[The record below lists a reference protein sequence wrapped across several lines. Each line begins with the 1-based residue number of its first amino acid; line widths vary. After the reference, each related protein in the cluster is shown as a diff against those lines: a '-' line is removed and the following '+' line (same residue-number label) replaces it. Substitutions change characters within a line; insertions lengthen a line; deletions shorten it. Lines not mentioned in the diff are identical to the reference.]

1 MLTYITNECMPLEKM
16 LARVQK
22 HHPGDGCLLVKK
34 AYEFAENAHRGQ
46 VRKSGEP
53 YFIHPVSVASILTD
67 LMIDAPTI
75 AAGFLHDTVE
85 DCKDITLDTIRTEF
99 GEEVA
104 QLVDGVTK
112 LDKLDFTNREE
123 QKAESLRK
131 MILAMSKDIRVVIIK
146 LADRLHN
153 MRTLRFQ
160 PEERQKAI
168 AHETLD
174 IYAPLAHRLG
184 MNSIKSELED
194 LSFKY
199 IDPDA
204 FHDIAQKVGLRR
216 TEREEN
222 IRMVIS
228 ELSEKLDAQHIHY
241 EMDGRPKH
249 LYSIYK
255 KMKGQGKTF
264 DQIYDL
270 IAVRVLVDTV
280 QDCYT
285 VLGIVHTLWNQIPGR
300 FKDYISVPKGNMYQ
314 SLHTTVIGGRKMP
327 FPFEIQIR
335 TWEMHRVAEFG
346 VAAHWRYKEGGT
358 GGGDLDNK
366 LYWLRQILDWQG
378 DTRDSQEFI
387 DSLKTDL
394 FSEEVLLFTPK
405 GDIVSMQRGATPID
419 FAYRIHSGVGNH
431 CVGAKVNG
439 RIVPLETELETGDRV
454 EIITSPSSKGPSTDW
469 LRVVKTQQAKAK
481 IRQFLKRELRGENV
495 IKGRDMLEKEA
506 KRRGVALSALTK
518 PEYYEGILKRYAFSE
533 LNDIYGAVG
542 YGGIASAYVISRL
555 LEEQRKTET
564 PALPKVQEVS
574 HEEAQSHLGK
584 PTHGVYVKGE
594 SGMLVRFARC
604 CNPVPGDEII
614 GYITRGRGV
623 TVHKAD
629 CINATNSEQERMV
642 EVSLAGASDLANFN
656 ASINIIA
663 YDHVSLLGELALCI
677 GNMDVPIVA
686 VWLLAAIIV
695 PEAQEL
701 APQRLEA
708 ARQAAEEEHAIQ
720 CELLPYLE
728 GYDTVYTIG
737 VGASWYWHTGLQP
750 AYPYYNIVGFSADN
764 VGADQEV
771 AFEQFLTQGTIEAL
785 VTGGDIEGYRSDLTN
800 GIVDYV
806 QNNYQVIV
814 EDSYGRWLWTLI

>member
-16 LARVQK
+16 LARVEK
-22 HHPGDGCLLVKK
+22 HHPGEGCQLVKK
-34 AYEFAENAHRGQ
+34 AYEFAENAHREQ

-85 DCKDITLDTIRTEF
+85 DCKEITLDVIAREF
-99 GEEVA
+99 GDEVA

-131 MILAMSKDIRVVIIK
+131 MILAMSKDIRVVVIK

-160 PEERQKAI
+160 APERQKAI

-184 MNSIKSELED
+184 INSIKSELED

-199 IDPDA
+199 IDPEA

-216 TEREEN
+216 TEREEH
-222 IRMVIS
+222 IRMVVS
-228 ELSEKLDAQHIHY
+228 ELSEKLDAQRIHY
-241 EMDGRPKH
+241 EIDGRPKH

-270 IAVRVLVDTV
+270 IAVRVLVSTV

-285 VLGIVHTLWNQIPGR
+285 VLGIIHTLWNQIPGR

-335 TWEMHRVAEFG
+335 TWDMHRVAEFG
-346 VAAHWRYKEGGT
+346 VAAHWRYKEGG
-358 GGGDLDNK
+358 GNGGDLDNK

-405 GDIVSMQRGATPID
+405 GDIISMQRGATPID

-454 EIITSPSSKGPSTDW
+454 EIITSASSKGPSTDW
-469 LRVVKTQQAKAK
+469 LRVVKTQQAKTK

-506 KRRGVALSALTK
+506 KRRGVDLYALTK
-518 PEYYEGILKRYAFSE
+518 PEYYEAILKRYAFGE

-555 LEEQRKTET
+555 LEEQRKQEA

-574 HEEAQSHLGK
+574 HEEAQKHLGK

-594 SGMLVRFARC
+594 SGMEVRFARC

-614 GYITRGRGV
+614 GYITYNRGV
-623 TVHKAD
+623 SVHKAD
-629 CINATNSEQERMV
+629 CSNIPNAEQERLI
-642 EVSLAGASDLANFN
+642 EVSWATDHELVDFN

-663 YDHVSLLGELALCI
+663 YDHVSLLGELAMAI
-677 GNMDVPIVA
+677 GNMNVPIVA
-686 VWLLAAIIV
+686 VSAKRDEKKKISHIIMV
-695 PEAQEL
+695 IQVKSREQLDRVVAQL
-701 APQRLEA
+701 
-708 ARQAAEEEHAIQ
+708 
-720 CELLPYLE
+720 
-728 GYDTVYTIG
+728 
-737 VGASWYWHTGLQP
+737 
-750 AYPYYNIVGFSADN
+750 NK
-764 VGADQEV
+764 
-771 AFEQFLTQGTIEAL
+771 
-785 VTGGDIEGYRSDLTN
+785 RSD
-800 GIVDYV
+800 
-806 QNNYQVIV
+806 IV
-814 EDSYGRWLWTLI
+814 EVYRGTA

>member
-16 LARVQK
+16 FARVK
-22 HHPGDGCLLVKK
+22 KMDPEGCELVRK

-53 YFIHPVSVASILTD
+53 YFMHPVSVASILTD
-67 LMIDAPTI
+67 LMIDATTV

-85 DCKDITLDTIRTEF
+85 DCKDITLDTLREEF
-99 GEEVA
+99 NDEVA
-104 QLVDGVTK
+104 LLVDGVTK

-131 MILAMSKDIRVVIIK
+131 MILAMSKDIRVVVIK

-160 PEERQKAI
+160 APDRQKAI

-184 MNSIKSELED
+184 INSIKSELED

-199 IDPDA
+199 IDPES
-204 FHDIAQKVGLRR
+204 FHDIVQKVGLRR

-228 ELSEKLDAQHIHY
+228 ELSEKLDAQNISY

-270 IAVRVLVDTV
+270 IAVRVLVDSV

-335 TWEMHRVAEFG
+335 TREMHRVAEFG
-346 VAAHWRYKEGGT
+346 VAAHWRYKEGGAA
-358 GGGDLDNK
+358 GGDLDNK

-378 DTRDSQEFI
+378 ETRDSQEFI

-394 FSEEVLLFTPK
+394 FSEEVLIFTPK
-405 GDIVSMQRGATPID
+405 GDIISMPRGATPID
-419 FAYRIHSGVGNH
+419 FAYRIHSGVGNQ
-431 CVGAKVNG
+431 CVGAKING
-439 RIVPLETELETGDRV
+439 RIVPLEYELETGDRV
-454 EIITSPSSKGPSTDW
+454 EIITSSTSKGPGADW
-469 LRVVKTQQAKAK
+469 LRIVKTQQAKSK
-481 IRQFLKRELRGENV
+481 IRQFMKREMRGENV
-495 IKGRDMLEKEA
+495 LKGKDMVEKEA
-506 KRRGVALSALTK
+506 KRRGVVLSSLTK
-518 PEYYEGILKRYAFSE
+518 PEYCEPLLKRYAFAE
-533 LNDIYGAVG
+533 MDDIYGAVG
-542 YGGIASAYVISRL
+542 YGGIASAYVVSRL
-555 LEEQRKTET
+555 MEEQRKAET

-574 HEEAQSHLGK
+574 HEEAQKHLGK
-584 PTHGVYVKGE
+584 PSHGVYVKGE

-604 CNPVPGDEII
+604 CNPVPGDEIV

-642 EVSLAGASDLANFN
+642 EVSWAGGDQLSEFN

-686 VWLLAAIIV
+686 VSAKRDEKKKTCSITMV
-695 PEAQEL
+695 
-701 APQRLEA
+701 
-708 ARQAAEEEHAIQ
+708 IQ
-720 CELLPYLE
+720 
-728 GYDTVYTIG
+728 VK
-737 VGASWYWHTGLQP
+737 SR
-750 AYPYYNIVGFSADN
+750 
-764 VGADQEV
+764 
-771 AFEQFLTQGTIEAL
+771 EQMDRVFTQ
-785 VTGGDIEGYRSDLTN
+785 VRKRSDIIEIYRGT
-800 GIVDYV
+800 
-806 QNNYQVIV
+806 
-814 EDSYGRWLWTLI
+814 T

>member
-16 LARVQK
+16 LARVK
-22 HHPGDGCLLVKK
+22 KMDPVGCDLVRK

-53 YFIHPVSVASILTD
+53 YFMHPVSVASILTD
-67 LMIDAPTI
+67 LMIDATTV

-85 DCKDITLDTIRTEF
+85 DCPDITQDTLRAEF

-104 QLVDGVTK
+104 LLVDGVTK

-131 MILAMSKDIRVVIIK
+131 MILAMSKDIRVVVIK

-160 PEERQKAI
+160 SPERQKAI

-184 MNSIKSELED
+184 INSIKSELED

-199 IDPDA
+199 IDPES

-228 ELSEKLDAQHIHY
+228 ELSEKLDAQNISY

-270 IAVRVLVDTV
+270 IAVRVLVDSV

-335 TWEMHRVAEFG
+335 TKEMHRVAEFG
-346 VAAHWRYKEGGT
+346 VAAHWRYKEGGAA
-358 GGGDLDNK
+358 GGDLDNK
-366 LYWLRQILDWQG
+366 LYWLRQILDWQ
-378 DTRDSQEFI
+378 EFI

-394 FSEEVLLFTPK
+394 FREEVLIFTPK
-405 GDIVSMQRGATPID
+405 GAIISMPRGATPID
-419 FAYRIHSGVGNH
+419 FAYRIHSGVGNQ
-431 CVGAKVNG
+431 CVGAKING
-439 RIVPLETELETGDRV
+439 RIVPLEYELETGDRV
-454 EIITSPSSKGPSTDW
+454 EIITSSSSKGPGADW
-469 LRVVKTQQAKAK
+469 LRIVKTQQAKSK
-481 IRQFLKRELRGENV
+481 IRQFMKREMRGENV
-495 IKGRDMLEKEA
+495 LKGKDMVEKEA
-506 KRRGVALSALTK
+506 KRRGVLLSSLTK
-518 PEYYEGILKRYAFSE
+518 PEYCEPLLKRYAFAE
-533 LNDIYGAVG
+533 LDDIYGAVG
-542 YGGIASAYVISRL
+542 YGGIASAYVVSRL
-555 LEEQRKTET
+555 MEEQRKAEA
-564 PALPKVQEVS
+564 PVLPKVQEVS
-574 HEEAQSHLGK
+574 HEEAQKHLGK
-584 PTHGVYVKGE
+584 PSHGVYVKGE

-604 CNPVPGDEII
+604 CNPVPGDEIV

-629 CINATNSEQERMV
+629 CVNATNSEQERMV
-642 EVSLAGASDLANFN
+642 EVSWAGEDQLSEFN

-686 VWLLAAIIV
+686 VSAKRDEKKKTCTIV
-695 PEAQEL
+695 MV
-701 APQRLEA
+701 
-708 ARQAAEEEHAIQ
+708 IQ
-720 CELLPYLE
+720 
-728 GYDTVYTIG
+728 VR
-737 VGASWYWHTGLQP
+737 SR
-750 AYPYYNIVGFSADN
+750 
-764 VGADQEV
+764 
-771 AFEQFLTQGTIEAL
+771 EQLDRVFTQ
-785 VTGGDIEGYRSDLTN
+785 VRKRSDIIEIYRGT
-800 GIVDYV
+800 
-806 QNNYQVIV
+806 
-814 EDSYGRWLWTLI
+814 T

>member
-22 HHPGDGCLLVKK
+22 QHPGDSYLLVEK
-34 AYEFAENAHRGQ
+34 AYKFAEQAHAGQ

-85 DCKDITLDTIRTEF
+85 DCPGITLDTIRQEF
-99 GEEVA
+99 GDEVA

-131 MILAMSKDIRVVIIK
+131 MILAMSKDIRVVVIK

-160 PEERQKAI
+160 PEDRQKAI

-184 MNSIKSELED
+184 INSVKSELED

-199 IDPDA
+199 IDPAA
-204 FHDIAQKVGLRR
+204 FHDIAQRV
-216 TEREEN
+216 EREES
-222 IRMVIS
+222 IRRVIS
-228 ELSEKLDAQHIHY
+228 ELSEKLDEQHIHY

-255 KMKGQGKTF
+255 KMHDQGKTF

-314 SLHTTVIGGRKMP
+314 SLHTTVIGGRRMP

-335 TWEMHRVAEFG
+335 TWEMHRIAEYG
-346 VAAHWRYKEGGT
+346 VAAHWRYKEGGGT
-358 GGGDLDNK
+358 EGDMDSK

-394 FSEEVLLFTPK
+394 FSEEVLIFTPK
-405 GDIVSMQRGATPID
+405 GDVVSMQRGATPID

-431 CVGAKVNG
+431 CVGAKING
-439 RIVPLETELETGDRV
+439 RIVTLDTELQTGDRV
-454 EIITSPSSKGPSTDW
+454 EIITNAASKGPSMDW
-469 LRVVKTQQAKAK
+469 LKMAKTQQAKAK
-481 IRQFLKRELRGENV
+481 IRQFFKKELRGENV
-495 IKGRDMLEKEA
+495 VRGRDMLEKEA
-506 KRRGVALSALTK
+506 RRRGVDWYSLTK
-518 PEYYEGILKRYAFSE
+518 PEYYDGILKRYAFSE
-533 LNDIYGAVG
+533 RDDIYGAVG
-542 YGGIASAYVISRL
+542 YGGIASAYVVSRL
-555 LEEQRKTET
+555 LEEQRKSET
-564 PALPKVQEVS
+564 QALPKVQEVS
-574 HEEAQSHLGK
+574 REEVQKQLGK

-604 CNPVPGDEII
+604 CNPVPGDEIV
-614 GYITRGRGV
+614 GYVTRGRGV

-629 CINATNSEQERMV
+629 CTNVSASEQERMV
-642 EVSLAGASDLANFN
+642 EVSWAETGTGAAFN
-656 ASINIIA
+656 ASVHIIA
-663 YDHVSLLGELALCI
+663 YDHVSLLGELAMCI
-677 GNMDVPIVA
+677 GNMDIPIVA
-686 VWLLAAIIV
+686 VSAKRDEKKKTSVITMV
-695 PEAQEL
+695 VQVKG
-701 APQRLEA
+701 LEQVD
-708 ARQAAEEEHAIQ
+708 RMFKQ
-720 CELLPYLE
+720 LRK
-728 GYDTVYTIG
+728 
-737 VGASWYWHTGLQP
+737 
-750 AYPYYNIVGFSADN
+750 
-764 VGADQEV
+764 
-771 AFEQFLTQGTIEAL
+771 
-785 VTGGDIEGYRSDLTN
+785 RSDIIEVYRA
-800 GIVDYV
+800 G
-806 QNNYQVIV
+806 
-814 EDSYGRWLWTLI
+814 G

>member
-1 MLTYITNECMPLEKM
+1 MHSMLTYITNECMPLEKM

-22 HHPGDGCLLVKK
+22 HHPGDSYLLVKK
-34 AYEFAENAHRGQ
+34 AYEFAESAHRGQ

-53 YFIHPVSVASILTD
+53 YFIHPVSVASILTE

-85 DCKDITLDTIRTEF
+85 DCPGITLQTIEKEF
-99 GEEVA
+99 GDEVT

-160 PEERQKAI
+160 PESRQKGI
-168 AHETLD
+168 ASETLD
-174 IYAPLAHRLG
+174 IFAPLAHRLG
-184 MNSIKSELED
+184 MNSIKQELED

-199 IDPDA
+199 IDPEA

-216 TEREEN
+216 AEREES
-222 IRMVIS
+222 IRMVIT
-228 ELSEKLDAQHIHY
+228 ELSEKLDAQKIHY

-255 KMKGQGKTF
+255 KMKEQGKTF

-314 SLHTTVIGGRKMP
+314 SLHTTLVGGRKMP

-346 VAAHWRYKEGGT
+346 VAAHWRYKEGAGAD
-358 GGGDLDNK
+358 GDLDNK
-366 LYWLRQILDWQG
+366 LYWLRQILDWQKE
-378 DTRDSQEFI
+378 TRDSREFI

-439 RIVPLETELETGDRV
+439 RIVPLDTALETGDRV
-454 EIITSPSSKGPSTDW
+454 DILTSASSKGPSMDW
-469 LRVVKTQQAKAK
+469 LKTVKTQQAKAK
-481 IRQFLKRELRGENV
+481 IRQFFKKELRG
-495 IKGRDMLEKEA
+495 
-506 KRRGVALSALTK
+506 
-518 PEYYEGILKRYAFSE
+518 
-533 LNDIYGAVG
+533 
-542 YGGIASAYVISRL
+542 
-555 LEEQRKTET
+555 
-564 PALPKVQEVS
+564 
-574 HEEAQSHLGK
+574 
-584 PTHGVYVKGE
+584 
-594 SGMLVRFARC
+594 
-604 CNPVPGDEII
+604 
-614 GYITRGRGV
+614 
-623 TVHKAD
+623 
-629 CINATNSEQERMV
+629 
-642 EVSLAGASDLANFN
+642 
-656 ASINIIA
+656 
-663 YDHVSLLGELALCI
+663 
-677 GNMDVPIVA
+677 
-686 VWLLAAIIV
+686 
-695 PEAQEL
+695 
-701 APQRLEA
+701 
-708 ARQAAEEEHAIQ
+708 
-720 CELLPYLE
+720 
-728 GYDTVYTIG
+728 
-737 VGASWYWHTGLQP
+737 
-750 AYPYYNIVGFSADN
+750 
-764 VGADQEV
+764 
-771 AFEQFLTQGTIEAL
+771 
-785 VTGGDIEGYRSDLTN
+785 
-800 GIVDYV
+800 
-806 QNNYQVIV
+806 
-814 EDSYGRWLWTLI
+814 

>member
-22 HHPGDGCLLVKK
+22 HHPGEGCQLVKK

-85 DCKDITLDTIRTEF
+85 DCKDITLDTIRAEF
-99 GEEVA
+99 GDEVA

-131 MILAMSKDIRVVIIK
+131 MILAMSRDIRVVVIK

-160 PEERQKAI
+160 AEERQKAI

-184 MNSIKSELED
+184 INSIKSELED

-199 IDPDA
+199 IDPEA
-204 FHDIAQKVGLRR
+204 FHDVAQKVGLRR

-228 ELSEKLDAQHIHY
+228 ELSEKLDALHMRY

-255 KMKGQGKTF
+255 KMKEQGKTF

-314 SLHTTVIGGRKMP
+314 SLHTTLIGGRKMP

-346 VAAHWRYKEGGT
+346 VAAHWRYKEGGA

-439 RIVPLETELETGDRV
+439 RIVPLETELQTGDRV
-454 EIITSPSSKGPSTDW
+454 EIITSSSSKGPSTDW
-469 LRVVKTQQAKAK
+469 LRVVKTQQARAK

-495 IKGRDMLEKEA
+495 IRGRDMLEKEA
-506 KRRGVALSALTK
+506 KRRGVALPTLTK
-518 PEYYEGILKRYAFSE
+518 PEYYEGILKRYAFSDI
-533 LNDIYGAVG
+533 NDIYGAVG

-564 PALPKVQEVS
+564 PALPKVQEVT

-584 PTHGVYVKGE
+584 ATHGVYVKGE

-604 CNPVPGDEII
+604 CNPVPGDEIV

-629 CINATNSEQERMV
+629 CVNATNSEQERMV
-642 EVSLAGASDLANFN
+642 EVSWAGASDLTDFN

-677 GNMDVPIVA
+677 GNMGVPIVA
-686 VWLLAAIIV
+686 VSAKSDEKRKTSHITMV
-695 PEAQEL
+695 
-701 APQRLEA
+701 
-708 ARQAAEEEHAIQ
+708 IQ
-720 CELLPYLE
+720 
-728 GYDTVYTIG
+728 VK
-737 VGASWYWHTGLQP
+737 SR
-750 AYPYYNIVGFSADN
+750 
-764 VGADQEV
+764 
-771 AFEQFLTQGTIEAL
+771 EQLDRVFTQL
-785 VTGGDIEGYRSDLTN
+785 HKRSDIIEVYRGST
-800 GIVDYV
+800 
-806 QNNYQVIV
+806 
-814 EDSYGRWLWTLI
+814 

>member
-22 HHPGDGCLLVKK
+22 HHPGDGYLLVKK

-85 DCKDITLDTIRTEF
+85 DCKNISLATIQAQF
-99 GEEVA
+99 GDEVA

-112 LDKLDFTNREE
+112 IDKLDFTNRED
-123 QKAESLRK
+123 QKAETLRK

-184 MNSIKSELED
+184 VNSIKQELED

-228 ELSEKLDAQHIHY
+228 ELSEKLDAQHIRY

-255 KMKGQGKTF
+255 KMKEQGKTF

-346 VAAHWRYKEGGT
+346 VAAHWRYKEGG
-358 GGGDLDNK
+358 GAEGDLDNK
-366 LYWLRQILDWQG
+366 LYWLRQILDWQS
-378 DTRDSQEFI
+378 DTRDSREFI

-405 GDIVSMQRGATPID
+405 GDIVSMQRGATTID

-431 CVGAKVNG
+431 CIGAKING
-439 RIVPLETELETGDRV
+439 RMVPLETELQTGDRV
-454 EIITSPSSKGPSTDW
+454 EIMTSPISKGPSMDW
-469 LRVVKTQQAKAK
+469 LKVAKTQQAKAK
-481 IRQFLKRELRGENV
+481 IRQFFKRELRGENV
-495 IKGRDMLEKEA
+495 VKGRDMLEKEA
-506 KRRGVALSALTK
+506 KRRGVTLPALTK
-518 PEYYEGILKRYAFSE
+518 PEYYEGILKRYAFAE
-533 LNDIYGAVG
+533 LDDIYGAVG
-542 YGGIASAYVISRL
+542 YGGIASAYVINRL
-555 LEEQRKTET
+555 LEEQRKAEA

-574 HEEAQSHLGK
+574 REELQSHLGK
-584 PTHGVYVKGE
+584 PTNGVYVKGE
-594 SGMLVRFARC
+594 SGMLVRFAHC

-623 TVHKAD
+623 TIHKAD
-629 CINATNSEQERMV
+629 CVNATNSEQERMV
-642 EVSLAGASDLANFN
+642 EVSWAGENDSDFN
-656 ASINIIA
+656 AGINIVA
-663 YDHVSLLGELALCI
+663 YDHVSLLGELAMCI
-677 GNMDVPIVA
+677 SNMNVPIVA
-686 VWLLAAIIV
+686 VSAKRDEKKKLSNITMVIQV
-695 PEAQEL
+695 KSREQ
-701 APQRLEA
+701 LE
-708 ARQAAEEEHAIQ
+708 
-720 CELLPYLE
+720 
-728 GYDTVYTIG
+728 TVFKQ
-737 VGASWYWHTGLQP
+737 LR
-750 AYPYYNIVGFSADN
+750 N
-764 VGADQEV
+764 
-771 AFEQFLTQGTIEAL
+771 
-785 VTGGDIEGYRSDLTN
+785 RSD
-800 GIVDYV
+800 
-806 QNNYQVIV
+806 IV
-814 EDSYGRWLWTLI
+814 EARRGAT

>member
-16 LARVQK
+16 LARVEK
-22 HHPGDGCLLVKK
+22 HHPGEGRELVKK
-34 AYEFAENAHRGQ
+34 AYEFAENAHKGQ

-53 YFIHPVSVASILTD
+53 YFMHPVSVASILAD

-75 AAGFLHDTVE
+75 AAGLLHDTVE
-85 DCKDITLDTIRTEF
+85 DCPGITLDTIRTEF
-99 GEEVA
+99 GDEVA

-131 MILAMSKDIRVVIIK
+131 MILAMSKDIRVVVIK

-160 PEERQKAI
+160 PEDRQKAI

-184 MNSIKSELED
+184 INSIKSELED

-199 IDPDA
+199 IDPEA
-204 FHDIAQKVGLRR
+204 FHDIAQKVGMRR
-216 TEREEN
+216 VEREEN
-222 IRMVIS
+222 IRMVIT

-255 KMKGQGKTF
+255 KMKLQGKTF

-314 SLHTTVIGGRKMP
+314 SLHTTVIGGRRMP

-346 VAAHWRYKEGGT
+346 VAAHWRYKEGGAS
-358 GGGDLDNK
+358 GDLDNK

-439 RIVPLETELETGDRV
+439 RIVPLETELQTGDRV
-454 EIITSPSSKGPSTDW
+454 EIITSSASKGPSMDW

-481 IRQFLKRELRGENV
+481 IRQFMKRELRGENV
-495 IKGRDMLEKEA
+495 AKGKDMLDHEA
-506 KRRGVALSALTK
+506 KRRGTDLANLTK
-518 PEYYEGILKRYAFSE
+518 PEYYEPILKRYAFSD
-533 LNDIYGAVG
+533 LDDIYGAVG
-542 YGGIASAYVISRL
+542 YGGVASSYVVSRL
-555 LEEQRKTET
+555 MEEQRKAET
-564 PALPKVQEVS
+564 PALPKVTEIS
-574 HEEAQSHLGK
+574 HEEAQKQVGK
-584 PTHGVYVKGE
+584 PSHGVYVKGE
-594 SGMLVRFARC
+594 SGMLVRFAHC
-604 CNPVPGDEII
+604 CNPVPGDEIL

-629 CINATNSEQERMV
+629 CPNMVNAEKERLVDVSWAMDAGVSE
-642 EVSLAGASDLANFN
+642 FN

-663 YDHVSLLGELALCI
+663 YDHVSLLGELAMCI

-686 VWLLAAIIV
+686 VSAKRDEKKKTCNITMIIQV
-695 PEAQEL
+695 KS
-701 APQRLEA
+701 R
-708 ARQAAEEEHAIQ
+708 
-720 CELLPYLE
+720 
-728 GYDTVYTIG
+728 
-737 VGASWYWHTGLQP
+737 
-750 AYPYYNIVGFSADN
+750 
-764 VGADQEV
+764 
-771 AFEQFLTQGTIEAL
+771 EQLDRVFVQLGK
-785 VTGGDIEGYRSDLTN
+785 RSDIIEVYRGAT
-800 GIVDYV
+800 
-806 QNNYQVIV
+806 
-814 EDSYGRWLWTLI
+814 